1 MELDFKAKKDLWVTK
16 KKYEDSLKKW
26 ESMKFEELD
35 PASELKEM
43 DKQIKWLGAARG
55 QIETTMPNGNPVLE
69 QL

>member
-43 DKQIKWLGAARG
+43 DKQIKLLGAARG